1 MNTGPGGRYRALIA
15 DYGGVLTTSLAS
27 SFAAFCLATGASP
40 ERLRDV
46 LAAAYSTAEAARVP
60 ANDLHDLVAAVETG
74 RIEPGE
80 FDRRLAAALSVG
92 LDEPIEPANLTAR
105 LFGLLGPDD
114 RMRRAIGLA
123 RAHGLNTG
131 LISNTW
137 GVNPPEDVSGL
148 FDVVVLSGREG
159 LRKPQPEIYLLAAD
173 RLGVPPA
180 ACVFVDDLPAN
191 VEGADAVG
199 MTAVLHRDP
208 AITIPRLEELL
219 GVTLT

>member
-1 MNTGPGGRYRALIA
+1 MKTYRALIA
-15 DYGGVLTTSLAS
+15 DYGGVLTTSLAT
-27 SFAAFCLATGASP
+27 SFAAFCVATGASP

-80 FDRRLAAALSVG
+80 FDRRLAAALSLG
-92 LDEPIEPANLTAR
+92 LDKPIEPANLTAR

-114 RMRRAIGLA
+114 RMRRAISLA
-123 RAHGLNTG
+123 RAHGLKTG

-137 GVNPPEDVSGL
+137 GVNPPEDASGL

-199 MTAVLHRDP
+199 MTAILHRDP
-208 AITIPRLEELL
+208 AITIPRLERLF

>member
-1 MNTGPGGRYRALIA
+1 MKTYRALIA
-15 DYGGVLTTSLAS
+15 DYGGVLTTSLAT

-74 RIEPGE
+74 RIDPGE
-80 FDRRLAAALSVG
+80 FDRRLATALSLG
-92 LDEPIEPANLTAR
+92 LDKPIEPANLTAR

-114 RMRRAIGLA
+114 RMRRAISLA
-123 RAHGLNTG
+123 RAHGLKTG

-137 GVNPPEDVSGL
+137 GVNPPEDASGL

-159 LRKPQPEIYLLAAD
+159 LRKPQPEIYLLAAE

-191 VEGADAVG
+191 VEGAAGVG
-199 MTAVLHRDP
+199 MTAILHRDP
-208 AITIPRLEELL
+208 AITIPRLEGILRVPL
-219 GVTLT
+219 S